1 MSLEIKEGINSFCSL
16 EFAEDYMSSDYTW
29 GSSWDSLTSPSKAR
43 LLITSTNFLNKLIY
57 KGTKSNK
64 TQPLAFPRKFDLTS
78 VSYAYFNDYYDI
90 YNSYNFAGYEQYN
103 NIIPEEVKKAQCE
116 YAKSL
121 FLFDTNAD
129 LQNLIDMGI
138 KNIKIDTLQFSEIKD
153 KSEMTKVV
161 SDLLIIFLDVPTNKY
176 YRA

>member
-16 EFAEDYMSSDYTW
+16 DFAEDYLSSDYSW

-57 KGTKSNK
+57 KGSKVDLN
-64 TQPLAFPRKFDLTS
+64 QPLAFPRKFDLTN
-78 VSYAYFNDYYDI
+78 VSLSYFAEYYDYY
-90 YNSYNFAGYEQYN
+90 NTFNFAGYQQYN
-103 NIIPEEVKKAQCE
+103 YIIPIEVKKAQCE

-121 FLFDTNAD
+121 FLYDTNTD

-138 KNIKIDTLQFSEIKD
+138 GNIKIDTLQFSEIKS
-153 KSEMTKVV
+153 KSEMPKAV